1 MFKLLVLIFFLGQEN
16 PQGPFEHKEVFQ
28 SYTECMVEATNLAME
43 IDQAPDVRSM
53 VVACVEVPEDD
64 V

>member
-16 PQGPFEHKEVFQ
+16 PQGPFEHEEVFQ

-43 IDQAPDVRSM
+43 IDRDPTVRSM
-53 VVACVEVPEDD
+53 VVACVLVPEDD
-64 V
+64 A